1 MSFARSGQLPF
12 LGSTVTAP
20 VPHRDNANEPRYVK
34 HVAELIAGL
43 RGMAPE
49 DLIAA
54 TGESFFHLFRH
65 AQRDAT
71 GAAG

>member
-1 MSFARSGQLPF
+1 M
-12 LGSTVTAP
+12 
-20 VPHRDNANEPRYVK
+20 PHRDNANEPRYVK